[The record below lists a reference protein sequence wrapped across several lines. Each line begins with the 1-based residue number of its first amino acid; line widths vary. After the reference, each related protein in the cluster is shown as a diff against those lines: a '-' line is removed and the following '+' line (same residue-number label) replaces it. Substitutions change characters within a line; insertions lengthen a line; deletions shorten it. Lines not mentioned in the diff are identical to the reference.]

1 MSKEVV
7 FLYNVRIFNTIFGLR
22 CNILRITEV
31 IRGDEIKSA
40 AQQTANIVL
49 SINIINFQKKAKK
62 IYKSRIIYERVF
74 EKKEKRR
81 KMYEKNIRFDKKTW
95 CEFKI

>member
-1 MSKEVV
+1 M
-7 FLYNVRIFNTIFGLR
+7 
-22 CNILRITEV
+22 LRITEV

-62 IYKSRIIYERVF
+62 IYKSRIIYKRVF

>member
-1 MSKEVV
+1 M
-7 FLYNVRIFNTIFGLR
+7 
-22 CNILRITEV
+22 LRITEV

-49 SINIINFQKKAKK
+49 SINFQKKAKK

>member
-1 MSKEVV
+1 M
-7 FLYNVRIFNTIFGLR
+7 
-22 CNILRITEV
+22 LRITEV

-62 IYKSRIIYERVF
+62 IYKSRIIY
-74 EKKEKRR
+74 
-81 KMYEKNIRFDKKTW
+81 
-95 CEFKI
+95 